1 MISASKATEA
11 FPRMRNERNRILKKM
26 TLSVTSKTEEIGK
39 LVDGIDNVKEEAKMF
54 KAVKLLHRKEFE
66 NPFVHYEEGTQTTNP
81 KEIYETV
88 RKHFQNH
95 FHDNIAQTI
104 PWFTGHPRPLKKRI
118 TIEEVTSAFGNSI
131 ITEQQ
136 DLMAYRTAELDGKT
150 LTEIMILTS

>member
-1 MISASKATEA
+1 M
-11 FPRMRNERNRILKKM
+11 LKKM

-88 RKHFQNH
+88 RKHFQNY
-95 FHDNIAQTI
+95 FHDNIAQTV
-104 PWFTGHPRPLKKRI
+104 P
-118 TIEEVTSAFGNSI
+118 
-131 ITEQQ
+131 
-136 DLMAYRTAELDGKT
+136 
-150 LTEIMILTS
+150 